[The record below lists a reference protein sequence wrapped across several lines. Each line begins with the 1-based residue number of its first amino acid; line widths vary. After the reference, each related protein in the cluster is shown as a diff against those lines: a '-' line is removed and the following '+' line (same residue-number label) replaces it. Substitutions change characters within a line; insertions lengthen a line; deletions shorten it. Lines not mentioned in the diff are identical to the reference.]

1 MMWCSPSSLG
11 IMVGIH
17 LLLFHTLWP
26 WIQSTDPE
34 FSFVPH
40 PREWRFLPLISM
52 KIPRKL
58 EMFFQFQQ
66 TPKINSDFGEFSH
79 WFSNQLLY
87 KKKILL
93 LHRKSKY
100 NFYGNIETAKC
111 FKVDCLPYA
120 PLCINWLSK
129 SMFARRA
136 SVIETITNKILQ
148 YEYQCYETIGQL
160 PKVFLPLKKFTH
172 LMCLKTSFVK
182 GNVEMWIWNPVVTFA
197 SVKNFLILL
206 DSTSLES
213 VQRKR

>member
-11 IMVGIH
+11 IMVGIR

-58 EMFFQFQQ
+58 EMCFQFQQ
-66 TPKINSDFGEFSH
+66 TPKINSDFVEFSH
-79 WFSNQLLY
+79 WFSNQLLH
-87 KKKILL
+87 KKK
-93 LHRKSKY
+93 
-100 NFYGNIETAKC
+100 FFFFFTV
-111 FKVDCLPYA
+111 KVNTIFMVIYRQLNALKLIVCLMRHCVSTGYQN
-120 PLCINWLSK
+120 L
-129 SMFARRA
+129 FARRA
-136 SVIETITNKILQ
+136 RVIETITNKILQ

>member
-11 IMVGIH
+11 IMVGIR

-40 PREWRFLPLISM
+40 PREWMFLPLISM

-58 EMFFQFQQ
+58 EMCFQFQQ
-66 TPKINSDFGEFSH
+66 TPKINSDFVEFSH

-129 SMFARRA
+129 SVCEACQ
-136 SVIETITNKILQ
+136 S
-148 YEYQCYETIGQL
+148 Y
-160 PKVFLPLKKFTH
+160 
-172 LMCLKTSFVK
+172 
-182 GNVEMWIWNPVVTFA
+182 WN
-197 SVKNFLILL
+197 NN
-206 DSTSLES
+206 E
-213 VQRKR
+213 